1 MKKGQPHIP
10 INHRLSNKH
19 WRKVEIQRTVCMLV
33 GHSLVSWHHHWRP
46 GNMGGP
52 WNLMGGHSIQNSVRN
67 IKVIDAIFAVS
78 GGMRVPGRLAS
89 HVFNQ
94 EPRSPRKEEKPP
106 QGRLLQ
112 LPASNSLCFTKF
124 RRAPRQVHKGLQPLL
139 GKGVQ
144 RAGFQ
149 LAKQTNKDSKSLEK
163 SWANIQHV
171 SGIRPGG
178 ICHLSGWN
186 LAFKSQSSAL
196 AWQDSRKE
204 DSACFRKC
212 ESLNKIHRVKL
223 YGPIKYFQGK
233 IQTV

>member
-19 WRKVEIQRTVCMLV
+19 WRKVEIQRTLYMLV
-33 GHSLVSWHHHWRP
+33 GHSLVSRHHHWRP

-52 WNLMGGHSIQNSVRN
+52 WNLKGGHSIQNSVRN
-67 IKVIDAIFAVS
+67 IKAIDAS
-78 GGMRVPGRLAS
+78 LPKPQKWRVPGRLAS

-94 EPRSPRKEEKPP
+94 EPRKEEKPP

-149 LAKQTNKDSKSLEK
+149 QDKQTKTVRVWRRAQQISS
-163 SWANIQHV
+163 IY
-171 SGIRPGG
+171 
-178 ICHLSGWN
+178 
-186 LAFKSQSSAL
+186 LAFVQVKSAIYLDGIWHLNHSQVLWPDKIPGKRTVLAL
-196 AWQDSRKE
+196 ANAK
-204 DSACFRKC
+204 A
-212 ESLNKIHRVKL
+212 
-223 YGPIKYFQGK
+223 
-233 IQTV
+233 

>member
-19 WRKVEIQRTVCMLV
+19 WRKVEIQRTVYMLV
-33 GHSLVSWHHHWRP
+33 GHSLVSRQHGW
-46 GNMGGP
+46 
-52 WNLMGGHSIQNSVRN
+52 SV
-67 IKVIDAIFAVS
+67 KPKGWPQYSKFCQKPQKW
-78 GGMRVPGRLAS
+78 RVPGRLAS

-94 EPRSPRKEEKPP
+94 EPRKEEKPP
-106 QGRLLQ
+106 QGWLLQ

-149 LAKQTNKDSKSLEK
+149 QAKQTNKDSKSLEK
-163 SWANIQHV
+163 SWANIQHL
-171 SGIRPGG
+171 SGIRPGE

-186 LAFKSQSSAL
+186 LAFESQSSAL

-212 ESLNKIHRVKL
+212 
-223 YGPIKYFQGK
+223 
-233 IQTV
+233 